1 MREGND
7 LLGVQSLMTQHNIF
21 LFFFSSK
28 NRTINILK
36 EFAVCK
42 KGFNNGKHAKVLAKT
57 AAMLMTKGGCGS
69 NEAKNARKR
78 LAI

>member
-1 MREGND
+1 M
-7 LLGVQSLMTQHNIF
+7 
-21 LFFFSSK
+21 
-28 NRTINILK
+28 
-36 EFAVCK
+36 CK

-78 LAI
+78 VAI